1 MKKTIIVFAA
11 ITFLISCGDKKKT
24 TTDNSSTT
32 ETLQKPFKLL
42 IILKATQKLILF
54 KEFFRHYT
62 AILAG

>member
-32 ETLQKPFKLL
+32 ETNTT
-42 IILKATQKLILF
+42 ISIMILKKPATFLSMENPLLV
-54 KEFFRHYT
+54 E
-62 AILAG
+62 